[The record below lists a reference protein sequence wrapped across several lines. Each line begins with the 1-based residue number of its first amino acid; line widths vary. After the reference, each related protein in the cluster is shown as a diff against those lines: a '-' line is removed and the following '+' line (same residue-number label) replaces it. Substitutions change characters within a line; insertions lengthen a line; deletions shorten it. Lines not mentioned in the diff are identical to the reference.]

1 MAPLQNHKLNLFSA
15 TNLVVANIIGA
26 GIFTISGYTLGSV
39 PSVFGLLFIWF
50 LGGVIALCGAW
61 VYGELTSIMP
71 KSGGEYYYL
80 SRIYH
85 PIFGFLSG
93 FVSLTAGFAAPVAAA
108 SLAFGKYLSAVIYGQ
123 SDDFLTKISAILII
137 VLISGIHS
145 TSLQLGSK
153 IQNLLTAIKVSLLL
167 FFVISGIFFTQ
178 NPQDINIIPQQQD
191 WNLIVSSGFAIS
203 LIYISFA
210 YSGWNAAAY
219 MSEEVENPPKNVPKA
234 LFTGTIIVMVLY
246 LLVNFV
252 FIYSSPISALQNK
265 AEVGDVAARNIFG
278 EQGGKIVSTMIALA
292 LTSSISAMIMAGPRV
307 IQAMGKDFP
316 IFGTFAKNNAN
327 GIPFFAI
334 LAQSTISIL
343 VVLSS
348 ELSNILNYIGF
359 TLSIFTVLTVIG
371 LMVYRS
377 KNPYSQHLVRT
388 PFYPIPPLLFLSLSL
403 WMLVYNFIEKPYESL
418 IGLATLV
425 IGIFIYF
432 VTGQN
437 KISFH
442 SIHNPSKE
450 KC

>member
-1 MAPLQNHKLNLFSA
+1 MSEFKTNKLNLFSA

-50 LGGVIALCGAW
+50 IGGILALCGAL

-93 FVSLTAGFAAPVAAA
+93 FISLTAGFAAPVAAA

-123 SDDFLTKISAILII
+123 SDDFLTKILAIFII
-137 VLISGIHS
+137 ITLSIIHS
-145 TSLQLGSK
+145 TSLNLGSK
-153 IQNLLTAIKVSLLL
+153 IQNVLTAIKVTLLL
-167 FFVISGIFFTQ
+167 FFVISGLLITP
-178 NPQDINIIPQQQD
+178 NPQNISILPKLED
-191 WNLIVSSGFAIS
+191 WSLILSSGFAIS

-219 MSEEVENPPKNVPKA
+219 MSEEVENPQKNVPKA
-234 LFTGTIIVMVLY
+234 LFTGTIIVMALY

-252 FIYSSPISALQNK
+252 FVYSSSIPDLQFK

-278 EQGGKIVSTMIALA
+278 EQGGRIVSTMIALA

-316 IFGTFAKNNAN
+316 IFGTFAQNNNN

-359 TLSIFTVLTVIG
+359 TLSIFTVFTVIG
-371 LMVYRS
+371 LMIYRF
-377 KNPYSQHLVRT
+377 KNPDSQHTVRT
-388 PFYPIPPLLFLSLSL
+388 PFYPIPPLLFLSLST
-403 WMLVYNFIEKPYESL
+403 WMIAYNLIEKPTESM
-418 IGLATLV
+418 IGLSTL
-425 IGIFIYF
+425 ILGIAIYYF
-432 VTGQN
+432 TGQN
-437 KISFH
+437 KIQFQS
-442 SIHNPSKE
+442 NKE
-450 KC
+450 V

>member
-1 MAPLQNHKLNLFSA
+1 MSELKSNKLNLFSA

-50 LGGVIALCGAW
+50 VGGILALCGAL

-93 FVSLTAGFAAPVAAA
+93 FISLTAGFAAPVAAA

-123 SDDFLTKISAILII
+123 SDDFLTKILAIFII
-137 VLISGIHS
+137 ISISIIHS
-145 TSLQLGSK
+145 TSLSLGSK
-153 IQNLLTAIKVSLLL
+153 IQNVLTAIKVTLLL
-167 FFVISGIFFTQ
+167 FFVVAGLLITP
-178 NPQDINIIPQQQD
+178 NPQNISILPQSKD
-191 WNLIVSSGFAIS
+191 WNLVLSSGFAIS

-219 MSEEVENPPKNVPKA
+219 MSEEVENPSKNVPKA
-234 LFTGTIIVMVLY
+234 LFTGTIIVMALY

-252 FIYSSPISALQNK
+252 FVYSSSIPDLQFK

-278 EQGGKIVSTMIALA
+278 EQGGRIVSTMIALA

-316 IFGTFAKNNAN
+316 IFGTFAKNNKN

-334 LAQSTISIL
+334 IAQSTISIM

-359 TLSIFTVLTVIG
+359 TLSIFTVFTVIG
-371 LMVYRS
+371 LMIYRF
-377 KNPYSQHLVRT
+377 KNPDSQHTVRT
-388 PFYPIPPLLFLSLSL
+388 PFYPLTPLLFLALSI
-403 WMLVYNFIEKPYESL
+403 WMITYNFIEKPTESL
-418 IGLATLV
+418 IGLSTLAL
-425 IGIFIYF
+425 GIAIYYI
-432 VTGQN
+432 TGQN
-437 KISFH
+437 KIQFQS
-442 SIHNPSKE
+442 N
-450 KC
+450 

>member
-1 MAPLQNHKLNLFSA
+1 VSDFQNKKLNFFSA

-50 LGGVIALCGAW
+50 VGGILALCGAL

-85 PIFGFLSG
+85 PILGFLSG
-93 FVSLTAGFAAPVAAA
+93 FISLTAGFAAPVAAA

-123 SDDFLTKISAILII
+123 SDDNLTKILAILII
-137 VLISGIHS
+137 ISMSVVHS
-145 TSLQLGSK
+145 TSLSLGSK
-153 IQNLLTAIKVSLLL
+153 IQNVLTAIKVALLL
-167 FFVISGIFFTQ
+167 FFVISGLLITP
-178 NPQDINIIPQQQD
+178 NPQNISILPQSGYVS
-191 WNLIVSSGFAIS
+191 IIFSSGFAVS

-219 MSEEVENPPKNVPKA
+219 MSEEVDNPQKNVPRA
-234 LFTGTIIVMVLY
+234 LFTGTIIVMALY
-246 LLVNFV
+246 LLINFV
-252 FIYSSPISALQNK
+252 FVYSSSISDLQFK

-278 EQGGKIVSTMIALA
+278 QQGGKIVSTMIALA

-316 IFGTFAKNNAN
+316 IFAAFAKNNKN
-327 GIPFFAI
+327 GIPSFAI
-334 LAQSTISIL
+334 IAQSAISIL

-371 LMVYRS
+371 LMIYRF
-377 KNPYSQHLVRT
+377 KHPHSQHIVRT
-388 PFYPIPPLLFLSLSL
+388 PLYPIPPLLFLSLSL
-403 WMLVYNFIEKPYESL
+403 GMIIYNFIEKPNESL
-418 IGLATLV
+418 IGLATLGV
-425 IGIFIYF
+425 GIIIYF
-432 VTGQN
+432 LTGQN
-437 KISFH
+437 KVQFLFH
-442 SIHNPSKE
+442 KDN
-450 KC
+450 